1 MKTKDRILSKMYTFE
16 ELHNGAISEIPATSG
31 VYFVLMPENYRIRIK
46 EETDGFKLTSKG
58 KPSAYSVE
66 KLEKKAKHYG
76 DKDSYSS
83 NILYIGK
90 AKDLHRR
97 IEQYVGYRY
106 NGSNLFPHDGGR
118 CCCDSPYPA
127 AGNSRHPPSADPAG
141 NRGPWPRSSDG
152 RRYSAHDPCPRRQR
166 HGWD

>member
-1 MKTKDRILSKMYTFE
+1 VNTKDRILSKMYTFE

-76 DKDSYSS
+76 DKDLYSS

-118 CCCDSPYPA
+118 A
-127 AGNSRHPPSADPAG
+127 IWQLEN
-141 NRGPWPRSSDG
+141 NEKLIV
-152 RRYSAHDPCPRRQR
+152 RYLECQEGEDCREMEHNLLSNYKKK
-166 HGWD
+166 HGALLYANWQM

>member
-31 VYFVLMPENYRIRIK
+31 VYFVLMPENYKIRIK

-76 DKDSYSS
+76 DKNPYSS

-118 CCCDSPYPA
+118 AIWQLGNNEKLIVRYLECQENEDCREMEHNLLFNYKKKHGAYPFA
-127 AGNSRHPPSADPAG
+127 N
-141 NRGPWPRSSDG
+141 W
-152 RRYSAHDPCPRRQR
+152 QM
-166 HGWD
+166 